1 MTDSLHREIFHQK
14 TIITINKVK
23 SLDTISMYK
32 NPLLTM
38 KFQRKRKKTIPF
50 AIAKVKRIKIP
61 KKKLHKRSEGPIH

>member
-50 AIAKVKRIKIP
+50 AIAMKNT
-61 KKKLHKRSEGPIH
+61 